1 LVVGVALSRDTV
13 SRYYYAEENIMV
25 G

>member
-1 LVVGVALSRDTV
+1 VVGVALSRDTV